1 MTRDEVLAALSRA
14 EVDYVKVQVESKTV
28 WAFGDAEWKA
38 KALRAAAE
46 LIRAGG
52 WRPIAEA
59 PRGVVVL
66 VGRYVGDDWHQIHEM
81 PGIATE
87 RGFTHYL
94 PCWRDSPTPPARE
107 VENG

>member
-52 WRPIAEA
+52 WRSISEA
-59 PRGVVVL
+59 PEEGELSFGAWECGRW
-66 VGRYVGDDWHQIHEM
+66 VGYRLTKR
-81 PGIATE
+81 IAMAF
-87 RGFTHYL
+87 GCTHYL
-94 PCWRDSPTPPARE
+94 PEPEPPARE
-107 VENG
+107 DSKAKNGE